1 MLLMLTAKINPMR
14 QTFILITMLCVIGLS
29 QKAIAQQ
36 VIVTDDASYTTPASG
51 AMLDVKSTSKGFM
64 PPRVALASLT
74 DATTI
79 ASPAT
84 GLMIYNTGTGALTAK
99 GIYYWNGTAWTKP
112 LTGGSGETNAMS
124 IADDGTVTLHGDATT
139 WNDLVI
145 NPATAR
151 NEGNNTPDWSLFVS
165 PYIYTWK
172 FSPST
177 VNEVDFSVQMPHN
190 YKEGSTIYPH
200 VHWSSTTAAG
210 TNRVRWVLYYQW
222 VNFGDNYVSST
233 STYVYGT
240 ALADNDAVSL
250 TAYQHTITPMNP
262 NGVANAGISG
272 TDKKISSVLMCRL
285 YRDGSNGADN
295 FSGSAYLLSVDFHY
309 EIDSFGSGLQF
320 VK

>member
-1 MLLMLTAKINPMR
+1 MKKTFTLIIFLCIIGIVNTAN
-14 QTFILITMLCVIGLS
+14 
-29 QKAIAQQ
+29 AQQ
-36 VIVTDDASYTTPASG
+36 VIVTDDAKYTTPASG

-64 PPRVALASLT
+64 PPRVALTSLT

-79 ASPAT
+79 VTPAT
-84 GLMIYNTGTGALTAK
+84 GLMVYNTGTGALTDK
-99 GIYYWNGTAWTKP
+99 GIYYWNGTSWTKA
-112 LTGGSGETNAMS
+112 LTGGNGSTNSMN
-124 IADDGTVTLHGDATT
+124 IADDGTVTLSGSATT

-145 NPATAR
+145 NPSTAR
-151 NEGNNTPDWSLFVS
+151 NEGNNTPEWALFVS

-200 VHWSSTTAAG
+200 VHWSSTSAAG

-222 VNFGDNYVSST
+222 VNFGDNYVSNSST
-233 STYVYGT
+233 FVYGT
-240 ALADNDAVSL
+240 ELATNDAISL

-262 NGVANAGISG
+262 SGVVGTGIVG

-285 YRDGSNGADN
+285 YRDGANAADN
-295 FSGSAYLLSVDFHY
+295 FSGNAFLLSVDFHY
-309 EIDSFGSGLQF
+309 EIDSFGSRETF